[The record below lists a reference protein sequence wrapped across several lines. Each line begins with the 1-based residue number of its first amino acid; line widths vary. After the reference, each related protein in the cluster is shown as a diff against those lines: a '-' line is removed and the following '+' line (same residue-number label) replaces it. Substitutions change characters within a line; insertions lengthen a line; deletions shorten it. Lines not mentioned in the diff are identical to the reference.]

1 MFAKTVMVVTLTAAV
16 AMSSGMAVAAPAP
29 TQKTVEA
36 LNVEKAQLK
45 GKQVAFKGKVVKVN
59 NGIMKKN
66 FLHIQDGTG
75 KEGTNDVTVTST
87 QTAKEGEMVS
97 VVGKVMLDRD
107 FGSGYTYPLLIEE
120 AVITVAK

>member
-1 MFAKTVMVVTLTAAV
+1 MFAKIVMAVALTAAV
-16 AMSSGMAVAAPAP
+16 LGGGVVMAADAAAA
-29 TQKTVEA
+29 KTVEA

-59 NGIMKKN
+59 NNIMKKN

-87 QTAKEGEMVS
+87 QTANEGDVVS
-97 VVGKVMLDRD
+97 IVGKVMLDRD
-107 FGSGYTYPLLIEE
+107 FGSGYTYPLIIED
-120 AVITVAK
+120 AVITTVKK

>member
-1 MFAKTVMVVTLTAAV
+1 MFAKTVMAVALTAV
-16 AMSSGMAVAAPAP
+16 VMGGGMAVAAPAA

-36 LNVEKAQLK
+36 LNVEKMQLK

-75 KEGTNDVTVTST
+75 KEGTNDITVTST
-87 QTAKEGEMVS
+87 QTAKEGDMVS
-97 VVGKVMLDRD
+97 IVGKVMLDRD
-107 FGSGYTYPLLIEE
+107 FGSGYTYPLLIED
-120 AVITVAK
+120 AVITAAK

>member
-1 MFAKTVMVVTLTAAV
+1 MLAKTVMAVALTAVVLGGAV
-16 AMSSGMAVAAPAP
+16 ASAADA
-29 TQKTVEA
+29 TVNKTVEA

-59 NGIMKKN
+59 NNIMKKN

-87 QTAKEGEMVS
+87 QTAKEGDTVS

-107 FGSGYTYPLLIEE
+107 FGSGYTYPLIIED
-120 AVITVAK
+120 ATITAAK